1 MSDSKTVVFGASHVS
16 KAISDPNFF
25 SLLPEFLPI
34 QTKIKTMNVDLS
46 TGCSP
51 CKKRRI
57 ATSVNSDFVSILNN
71 LSDDGFQRLKK
82 WVGADRLL
90 VHAMDRAQGKP
101 VLKEV

>member
-1 MSDSKTVVFGASHVS
+1 MNGKTVVFGASHIS
-16 KAISDPNFF
+16 KAVSDPNFF
-25 SLLPEFLPI
+25 SLMPEFLPI
-34 QTKIKTMNVDLS
+34 QTKIRTMKVDLS

-57 ATSVNSDFVSILNN
+57 ATSVNSDFVSILNT

-82 WVGADRLL
+82 WAGADRLL
-90 VHAMDRAQGKP
+90 VHAMDKSRNRP

>member
-1 MSDSKTVVFGASHVS
+1 MNGKTVVFGASTIQ
-16 KAISDPNFF
+16 KAIGDPNFF
-25 SLLPEFLPI
+25 SLMPEFLPI
-34 QTKIKTMNVDLS
+34 QKKINTMKVDLS

-57 ATSVNSDFVSILNN
+57 ASSVNSDFVSILNT

-90 VHAMDRAQGKP
+90 VHAMDRERNRP

>member
-1 MSDSKTVVFGASHVS
+1 MSGKTVVFGASHIS
-16 KAISDPNFF
+16 RAISDPNFF
-25 SLLPEFLPI
+25 SLMPEFLPI
-34 QTKIKTMNVDLS
+34 RTKIATMKVDLS

-57 ATSVNSDFVSILNN
+57 ASSVNSDFVSIMNSM
-71 LSDDGFQRLKK
+71 SDDGFQRLKK

-90 VHAMDRAQGKP
+90 VHAMDRARNRP